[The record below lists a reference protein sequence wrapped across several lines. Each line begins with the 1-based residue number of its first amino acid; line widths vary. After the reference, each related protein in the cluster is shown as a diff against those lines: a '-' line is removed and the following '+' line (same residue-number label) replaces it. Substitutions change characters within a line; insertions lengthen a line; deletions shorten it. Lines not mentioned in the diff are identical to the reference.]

1 MKNEEALKIVCMII
15 EGLNPYKEKEVSKI
29 PPETNPI
36 TIRALCTAVGS
47 LLSDNDREKLISKC
61 KIRRSEDYKDSVN
74 GPLKEFLVDK
84 EYIEI
89 LKALEDASYNEDD
102 AAEILGMTSL
112 QFCKKISDFSLNAS
126 VIAKSYFN
134 NRLELTL
141 EQFLEKIESQVILEA
156 LNKAQFKI
164 NETAELLG
172 LTYRVLRHR
181 IEKYNLYSKYDAP
194 KTNYFER
201 FLNQQ
206 SLDIFLKK
214 IEREIIIDG
223 LKLTNFKIIRTAGVL
238 GIRYRALGYRIKALK
253 VKI

>member
-1 MKNEEALKIVCMII
+1 MPCSLLQVHTLIPFIENVRNMKNEEALKIVCMII
-15 EGLNPYKEKEVSKI
+15 EGLNPYKEKEVSKNL
-29 PPETNPI
+29 PETNPI
-36 TIRALCTAVGS
+36 TIRA
-47 LLSDNDREKLISKC
+47 
-61 KIRRSEDYKDSVN
+61 
-74 GPLKEFLVDK
+74 
-84 EYIEI
+84 YIEI

-112 QFCKKISDFSLNAS
+112 QFSKKISDFGLDAS
-126 VIAKSYFN
+126 VFAKSYFN

-141 EQFLEKIESQVILEA
+141 NQFLEKIESQVILEA
-156 LNKAQFKI
+156 LNKTQSKI

-181 IEKYNLYSKYDAP
+181 IEKYNLYNKYDAP
-194 KTNYFER
+194 KTNYIER

-223 LKLTNFKIIRTAGVL
+223 LKLTNFKIKRTAEVL
-238 GIRYRALGYRIKALK
+238 GIRYRALGYRIKAIEGQNIMEK
-253 VKI
+253 F